1 MSRMSLHYDLLCGK
15 LASSLQSL
23 DLSSGLETEESQ
35 QQWYLVSGSGVTM
48 MYEPAVWPVLGCL
61 IMSDSV
67 IPTHTKHL

>member
-15 LASSLQSL
+15 LASSLQQQ
-23 DLSSGLETEESQ
+23 SSSLETEESQ